1 MFPKIR
7 VAILEDQQIA
17 IDCYSFRLQGAPEF
31 DIVGVANV
39 YSDWEPLLATH
50 PPDVALMDVKVP
62 AAPDKPEPYPILH
75 VMASLVQTHPE
86 MAFLVISAYPE
97 PTLIQGVM
105 EAGANGYIL
114 KDDNALLRNL
124 KSILAFVAAN
134 GGIYLSPQ
142 AQQLLLQRQAA
153 GAELGLT
160 PRQVEALALC
170 ATYPES
176 SMKEL
181 TGRMNVAASTFRNLL
196 SQAYLR
202 LEVTG
207 SVSSPVT
214 RASHRPG
221 AARLRSPASPP

>member
-1 MFPKIR
+1 MSSKTR

-17 IDCYSFRLQGAPEF
+17 VDCYSFRLQDAPEF
-31 DIVGVANV
+31 EIVGVANV
-39 YSDWEPLLATH
+39 YSDWEPLLATR
-50 PPDVALMDVKVP
+50 PSDVALMDVKVP
-62 AAPDKPEPYPILH
+62 TAPDVPDPYPILH
-75 VMASLVQTHPE
+75 VMPNLVQAHPE
-86 MAFLVISAYPE
+86 TAFLVISAYPE

-114 KDDNALLRNL
+114 KDDNVVLRNL
-124 KSILAFVAAN
+124 KSILAFVADN

-142 AQQLLLQRQAA
+142 AQQLLRQRQAG

-170 ATYPES
+170 AAYPDS

-181 TGRMNVAASTFRNLL
+181 TARMNVAASTFRNLL

-207 SVSSPVT
+207 RKAAVLKAQQLGLISSPL
-214 RASHRPG
+214 P
-221 AARLRSPASPP
+221 

>member
-1 MFPKIR
+1 MSSKIR

-17 IDCYSFRLQGAPEF
+17 VDCYSFRLQNAPEF
-31 DIVGVANV
+31 EIVGIATA
-39 YSDWEPLLATH
+39 YSDWEPLLAAC
-50 PPDVALMDVKVP
+50 PADIALMDVRVP
-62 AAPDKPEPYPILH
+62 TAPDKPDPYPILR
-75 VMASLVQTHPE
+75 VMPKLVQAYPE

-114 KDDNALLRNL
+114 KDDNVLLRNL

-153 GAELGLT
+153 GVALSLT
-160 PRQVEALALC
+160 PRQVEALSLC
-170 ATYPES
+170 SAYPEC

-181 TGRMNVAASTFRNLL
+181 TSHMNVASSTFRNLL

-202 LEVTG
+202 LDVKSREAAVLKAQQLGLISLAEQT
-207 SVSSPVT
+207 P
-214 RASHRPG
+214 PG
-221 AARLRSPASPP
+221 